1 MKKNRSLTTWFLAP
15 DNGGAGGTP
24 VLDEQFRKTVLE
36 GVGHV
41 RKTTDEM
48 VAKYDNLDTTTK
60 KAFEDLTKLRG
71 EQTDLQSK
79 VDAIQRIG
87 VALQRE
93 SRMANADPIARIAA
107 CEEKRTLL
115 NALVRKAASARNPD
129 VRLSEAQ
136 RKALNTADSPGS
148 THLVSDLASDIYDT
162 LSSYGIWST
171 FAVRNLGTKT
181 TILPVKT
188 VRPVAAWRT
197 SEGGAISDDTN
208 KAGTSGNADVRTM
221 AVLINVA
228 NELLQDAEIDV
239 TSDVMMDFAEAIA
252 YRLDWSALQADGTS
266 DATDGGYTGVFAGG
280 TAATAAAGNV
290 TAEGLQL
297 EDFLRCLTTVDAGVL
312 TRPCKWWIH
321 PQIIARLL
329 AVRDSNGR
337 PIFLTANEAPTFGGI
352 GSLLGYP
359 VVPSFAAPSTN
370 AGGAKVAVFGDPAGM
385 VIGVRRDFEFAA
397 STEAGFGDYETVFRG
412 VMRAAVK
419 IRRAEAF
426 AVLTLPAA

>member
-266 DATDGGYTGVFAGG
+266 DATDGG
-280 TAATAAAGNV
+280 
-290 TAEGLQL
+290 
-297 EDFLRCLTTVDAGVL
+297 
-312 TRPCKWWIH
+312 
-321 PQIIARLL
+321 
-329 AVRDSNGR
+329 
-337 PIFLTANEAPTFGGI
+337 
-352 GSLLGYP
+352 P